1 MGRVSAC
8 AQRRQPR
15 HARAYSCAVARY
27 KQAVDEALRQEALAP
42 YGELYL
48 GKLLESWRETA
59 GQLRRTTVLIIAVGT
74 AFVLITSGDIEEF
87 TLGSLKFADIGPVV
101 KLAPIVIAYHYL
113 QLVLLF
119 FSAYEYNELYDD
131 VCAKLIPEVHRV
143 NMDVPLAPTLGGL
156 WGGRSILT
164 TAATATLDPT
174 LSSAETGWSRPAAV
188 LDHLN
193 SLGGFAFLLLPL
205 VFLVW
210 SYWRIF
216 DEFGFADLVTWLSVA
231 VTVMSISR
239 AVAVMLYWRAI
250 VQEAGHRSRRGVA
263 QKLERPAAPGD

>member
-1 MGRVSAC
+1 M
-8 AQRRQPR
+8 
-15 HARAYSCAVARY
+15 ARY
-27 KQAVDEALRQEALAP
+27 KQVVDEALRQEALAS

-48 GKLLESWRETA
+48 GKLLEGWRETA

-74 AFVLITSGDIEEF
+74 AFVLLSSGDIKEF

-101 KLAPIVIAYHYL
+101 KLAPIVIGYHYL

-131 VCAKLIPEVHRV
+131 VCAKLMPEAHHV
-143 NMDVPLAPTLGGL
+143 NMDVPLAPTLGSL

-174 LSSAETGWSRPAAV
+174 SPPAKTEWHRPATV
-188 LDHLN
+188 LDYLN

-210 SYWRIF
+210 AYVTIF
-216 DEFGFADLVTWLSVA
+216 DEFGFADLVSWLSVA
-231 VTVMSISR
+231 VTVMSVAR
-239 AVAVMLYWRAI
+239 AVAVMFYWRAI
-250 VQEAGHRSRRGVA
+250 VHEAGHRSRRGVA
-263 QKLERPAAPGD
+263 QKLERPAGRGD